1 MVTVDIYNKFALK
14 YRQTYSWF
22 ILTHYTTINNATNL
36 FGVVPLQSEFARDL
50 AAGIFTPIKVHAPRT
65 PERERSTTGLG
76 VFSLARTSTAAQNK
90 AAF

>member
-1 MVTVDIYNKFALK
+1 MQIKTFLDLD
-14 YRQTYSWF
+14 
-22 ILTHYTTINNATNL
+22 TITNL

-90 AAF
+90 AVF